1 MADNSHFFQNPLA
14 AMVLLMMAHTPDPVE
29 RINTLNNTINSMR
42 EAVKQINSGL
52 ASFNTEVMPMFARPD
67 QKKENTTGKKR

>member
-1 MADNSHFFQNPLA
+1 MADNPHFFQNPLA

-42 EAVKQINSGL
+42 EAVKQINSGCL
-52 ASFNTEVMPMFARPD
+52 LYTSDAADE
-67 QKKENTTGKKR
+67 